1 MEFWTEPQ
9 MASIH
14 KMLNPRSIAI
24 VGATPRMQYGGRFLA
39 AALKARDRIRVYAVN
54 PRYDEIMG
62 VKSYPSVTDLPE
74 APDVVGIV
82 VRYDQVMDVL
92 RESHRKGAGS
102 AIVISA
108 GFAERGVDDRRDL
121 QGELGEFARASGMR
135 ISGPNCLGLA
145 NVKDDIW
152 ATSSSR
158 GAEGLTGPIGLVCQS
173 GATAFGPFLVRAVEN
188 GIGFSYIISTGNEAD
203 LDFTDFA
210 RYLLDDPDTRV
221 IAGFVEGFKRADKFL
236 EVAKLAAERGKPIVL
251 IKIGRSE
258 LGARA
263 ARSHTAALT
272 GADAR
277 YDAVF
282 AQYGVIRVQDYDELL
297 EVAHLLAHTPK
308 PQVPGIAVV
317 SHSGGIS
324 SLTADMCGQAGLDL
338 PTLGRRGAR
347 RHQRILKGFG
357 WAANPA
363 DVTGF
368 ANSESFPQIMEHM
381 IADPRMGTL
390 VVASAGSDAQATQ
403 VILQRDR
410 TDKGVVFLWTG
421 SRDAKSGLPTLKNAK
436 IPIFYTP
443 DKLARGLQTASPII
457 HGARIASPTALPRPR
472 RARRRRIRPSPRR
485 SAWGVRH
492 SRSPRASFCWPPGAW
507 RVRARSGQIPRRKPS
522 RAAEQI
528 GFPVALKV
536 DSPDILHKT
545 EAGVVRLNLGDAA
558 QVRTAYAEILA
569 NAKTHAPQARI
580 AGVSVQEM
588 VRDGVE
594 VIVGVSCDPQL
605 GPVLLFGTGG
615 VMVEIYND
623 VALRRCPIT
632 RAEAHSMI
640 TAGQRRPA
648 APGLSRPAPGG
659 HRGARGYN
667 GARVA
672 PRHAHGRTL
681 GGVGHQSAD
690 GVAVRSGREGG
701 RRPRRVSRHIAVYAE
716 QSDRRLGYWRT
727 LPISGSSGM
736 MRKTIVACEIAG
748 SVLPISCR
756 RSSIRTDG
764 WSVTIGEIMAKS
776 VSGST
781 AASPDGCS

>member
-39 AALKARDRIRVYAVN
+39 AALKAKDRVRVYAVN

-62 VKSYPSVTDLPE
+62 VRSYPSVTDLPE
-74 APDVVGIV
+74 APDLVGIV
-82 VRYDQVMDVL
+82 VPWDQVLDVL
-92 RESHRKGAGS
+92 QESHRKGAGS

-121 QGELGEFARASGMR
+121 QRELGAFASTSGMR

-145 NVKDDIW
+145 NVKRDIW
-152 ATSSSR
+152 ATASSR

-221 IAGFVEGFKRADKFL
+221 IAGFVEGFKQADKFL

-277 YDAVF
+277 YDAIF

-297 EVAHLLAHTPK
+297 EVSHLLAHTPK
-308 PQVPGIAVV
+308 PGAPGLAVV

-338 PTLGRRGAR
+338 PPLGDAAR
-347 RHQRILKGFG
+347 DGINGILKGFG

-381 IADPRMGTL
+381 VNDPRMGTL
-390 VVASAGSDAQATQ
+390 VVASAGADAQAQQ
-403 VILQRDR
+403 VISQRDR

-421 SRDAKSGLPTLKNAK
+421 SRDTKAGLSQLKEAR

-443 DKLARGLQTASPII
+443 DKLARGLKSRLAYHTWRERRLADGFAATPTRTAPQDAAITKAL
-457 HGARIASPTALPRPR
+457 GLGRPTLSESESKELLA
-472 RARRRRIRPSPRR
+472 
-485 SAWGVRH
+485 AWGVTSARE
-492 SRSPRASFCWPPGAW
+492 RRADSAEAA
-507 RVRARSGQIPRRKPS
+507 VE
-522 RAAEQI
+522 AAEQL
-528 GFPVALKV
+528 GFPVALKL

-545 EAGVVRLNLGDAA
+545 EAGVVRLNLRDAA
-558 QVRTAYAEILA
+558 QVRTAYTEILA
-569 NAKTHAPQARI
+569 SAKAYLSALPLGGGGLGGGDPTGGGGDRAGDNPSIPSPMMGEGQGGGEFAAANATVPQARI
-580 AGVSVQEM
+580 TGVSVQEM
-588 VRDGVE
+588 VGEGVE
-594 VIVGVSCDPQL
+594 VIIGVNCDPQL
-605 GPVLLFGTGG
+605 GPVLLFGSGG
-615 VMVEIYND
+615 VMVEVYND

-632 RAEAHSMI
+632 RSEAQAMIAEIKGARLL
-640 TAGQRRPA
+640 TGFRGRPA
-648 APGLSRPAPGG
+648 ADIEALAD
-659 HRGARGYN
+659 
-667 GARVA
+667 
-672 PRHAHGRTL
+672 TL
-681 GGVGHQSAD
+681 V
-690 GVAVRSGREGG
+690 
-701 RRPRRVSRHIAVYAE
+701 RVSHLAMHLEGHLAE
-716 QSDRRLGYWRT
+716 LDINPL
-727 LPISGSSGM
+727 M
-736 MRKTIVACEIAG
+736 
-748 SVLPISCR
+748 VLP
-756 RSSIRTDG
+756 
-764 WSVTIGEIMAKS
+764 
-776 VSGST
+776 SGQGVKAVDALVVFRGT
-781 AASPDGCS
+781 